1 MISLY
6 SNTLG
11 QEEVEAVRNVL
22 ESRWLG
28 KGKECLNFEKE
39 LAEKWCVDDV
49 LLTNN
54 CTSAIYIALRTLDI
68 EGGEVI
74 ISSINFVA
82 CANAVIEL
90 GATPIFADVD
100 EDTLNILPSEIE
112 RLKTDK
118 TKAVIILHYGG
129 HPARFDEIKAA
140 CENIPIIEDSAN
152 SVMSLYKG
160 RYCGTLDYAGVFSFD
175 AMKILVMGDG
185 GALII
190 KDTETAKSLRYLGF
204 ATGTTSGTDS
214 VGQGNRK
221 WWEFNIAQPSGRF
234 ISNDIL
240 ASMGRIQLK
249 KVDGFIK
256 KRKKIWDIYQ
266 KELKGVALPPDPYPE
281 TTSSYYMYWIKTDK
295 RDKLAEYLFDN
306 DIYTTY
312 RYYPLHLVFGGE
324 SLKNAEKINKT
335 TLNIPLHQNLS
346 DIDIEK
352 IIDKIKRFK

>member
-11 QEEVEAVRNVL
+11 QEEVEAIRNVL
-22 ESRWLG
+22 GSRWLG
-28 KGKECLNFEKE
+28 MGKECRSFEKE
-39 LAEKWCVDDV
+39 LAERWRVDGV

-74 ISSINFVA
+74 ISTINFVA

-100 EDTLNILPSEIE
+100 ENTLNILPSEIE

-129 HPARFDEIKAA
+129 HPARFDEIKTA
-140 CENIPIIEDSAN
+140 CGDIPIIEDSAN

-160 RYCGTLDYAGVFSFD
+160 RYCGTLGYAGVFSFD
-175 AMKILVMGDG
+175 AMKILAMGDG

-190 KDTETAKSLRYLGF
+190 NNELAKSLRYLGYSSD
-204 ATGTTSGTDS
+204 TVSGTDS
-214 VGQGNRK
+214 SKQGDER
-221 WWEFNIAQPSGRF
+221 WWEFKVEHPSGRF

-240 ASMGRIQLK
+240 ASIGRIQLK
-249 KVDGFIK
+249 KVDGFIRR
-256 KRKKIWDIYQ
+256 RKEIWEMYQ
-266 KELKGVALPPDPYPE
+266 KELEGVVLPPEPYPE
-281 TTSSYYMYWIKTDK
+281 TTSSYYMYWIKTDR
-295 RDKLAEYLFDN
+295 RDELARYLAN
-306 DIYTTY
+306 KHIYTTF
-312 RYYPLHLVFGGE
+312 RYYPLHLVFGDE
-324 SLKNAEKINKT
+324 RLENAERINET

-346 DIDIEK
+346 DADVAYIVG
-352 IIDKIKRFK
+352 KIKEFK